1 MVDTIIFVIVVI
13 LMVFAVK
20 GSIRHFKGDGSCCK
34 SSAGQPAVPVKKL
47 DGRTAQLRLTV
58 SGMHCTAC
66 EDRLHRALDAISGV
80 AVTYTSYDR
89 KLVLLDV
96 DRDLP
101 DGLLKKV
108 VEGEGYALEK
118 VEEL

>member
-34 SSAGQPAVPVKKL
+34 SSAGQPAVPAKKL
-47 DGRTAQLRLTV
+47 DGRTGQLRLTV

-66 EDRLHRALDAISGV
+66 EDRL
-80 AVTYTSYDR
+80 R